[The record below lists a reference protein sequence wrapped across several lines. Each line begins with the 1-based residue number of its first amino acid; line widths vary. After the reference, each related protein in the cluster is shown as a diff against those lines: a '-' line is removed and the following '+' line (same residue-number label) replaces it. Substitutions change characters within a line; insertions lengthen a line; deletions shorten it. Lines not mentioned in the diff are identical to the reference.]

1 MEFIEGYDKPMQN
14 KLEREPLELIPDRE
28 WINAKIYDV
37 VYEIDVFNGKTQYIT
52 NKKEE
57 FILDKE
63 GNKIPRKV
71 FNITFNLNDYKLSN
85 GNPRKAW
92 LRLGAS
98 LGENAKLPKFLDN
111 LGIEVGPDATPRDI
125 EDMLKG
131 MDVKIQLANRKSK
144 DGSKTF
150 QNVVYDAVKPL

>member
-1 MEFIEGYDKPMQN
+1 MEFVEGYDQPMQN
-14 KLEREPLELIPDRE
+14 QFEREPLELIPDRE
-28 WINAKIYDV
+28 WIDAKISDV
-37 VYEIDVFNGKTQYIT
+37 SYEIDVFNGKTQYIT

-57 FILDKE
+57 FVLDKD

-71 FNITFNLNDYKLSN
+71 FNITFTLNDYKLPN
-85 GNPRKAW
+85 GNQRKSW

-98 LGENAKLPKFLDN
+98 LGQNAKLPTFLAN